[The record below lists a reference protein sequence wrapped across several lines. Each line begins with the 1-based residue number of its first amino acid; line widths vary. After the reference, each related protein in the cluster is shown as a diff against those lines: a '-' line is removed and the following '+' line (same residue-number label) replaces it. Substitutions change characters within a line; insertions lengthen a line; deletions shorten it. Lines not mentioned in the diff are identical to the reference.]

1 MKVEYINPFIT
12 STRSAFATMLG
23 VEVTRGDV
31 AAKRDHQP
39 HHEISGI
46 ITLSG
51 KATGTVVLSVD
62 RKVALSI
69 TEKMLGERPLRIDAY
84 VIDAIGEMAN
94 IVAGGAKAHLDKY
107 ELRVSLPRVIVGK
120 SHIIDFPSGSTP
132 ITIPFRSEWGPVAI
146 EVGLVENPVEALATA

>member
-12 STRSAFATMLG
+12 STRAAFATMLG
-23 VEVTRGDV
+23 LVVTRGEI
-31 AAKRDHQP
+31 AAKQNRQP
-39 HHEISGI
+39 YHEISGI

-62 RKVALSI
+62 REVALRV
-69 TEKMLGERPLRIDAY
+69 TEKMLGERPDNIDDY

-94 IVAGGAKAHLDKY
+94 IVAGGAKAHLDQF
-107 ELRVSLPRVIVGK
+107 ELRVSLPTVIVGK
-120 SHIIDFPSGSTP
+120 SHILDFPSGTTP

-146 EVGLVENPVEALATA
+146 EVGLVENPVEALATV